1 MAIEVTDICIDKESD
16 GAVIYS
22 DASNYSSR
30 ERIPNDH
37 AISESY
43 EHTQNLPE
51 TTEVKDYEVKECTTE
66 TSVDISQL
74 SQNENANGNQNIL
87 SLKPENGKPLE
98 KVQRDSEKIKDG
110 IKSRPYLNQAS
121 KPSSGNAKTK
131 HTIPR
136 PFTLATEK
144 RASSGARSISAVLE
158 CGNGINKSSN
168 SSNPRHLNTTKHT
181 QPISPLLPRKSFQ
194 PDGKKHPDE
203 EDTYSVASSTVASV
217 RTIRSR
223 TTVASAPTFRSNER
237 AEKRREFYS
246 KLEEKHHALEAEKN
260 QSEARTKEEKE
271 AAVKQLRKS
280 LTFKANPMPSFYH
293 DGPPAKTELKKLP
306 PTRAKSPKLGR
317 RKSCNDTVK
326 VSLGEGMKEATG
338 PAIRH
343 SMGSY
348 KNDASVQSKD
358 QINIQNGNADCKID
372 EEPTKVDE
380 ISKFIPTNLNGQH
393 MDIIVES

>member
-1 MAIEVTDICIDKESD
+1 MAIEVTDICMDKESD
-16 GAVIYS
+16 GAIIYS
-22 DASNYSSR
+22 DASHDSNR

-43 EHTQNLPE
+43 EETQNLQE
-51 TTEVKDYEVKECTTE
+51 STEVKDYEVKECTTE

-74 SQNENANGNQNIL
+74 SQIENAIEDQNVV
-87 SLKPENGKPLE
+87 SSKPDNGKPVE
-98 KVQRDSEKIKDG
+98 KVQRDSEKTKDG
-110 IKSRPYLNQAS
+110 NKSRPSVNQAS
-121 KPSSGNAKTK
+121 KPSAGNGRTK
-131 HTIPR
+131 HTVPR

-144 RASSGARSISAVLE
+144 RASYGARPVSAVLD
-158 CGNGINKSSN
+158 CGNGINKSPN

-181 QPISPLLPRKSFQ
+181 QPRSPLVPRKSFQ
-194 PDGKKHPDE
+194 LDGKKHPDE
-203 EDTYSVASSTVASV
+203 EDTCSVASSTVASV

-237 AEKRREFYS
+237 AEKRKEFYS

-293 DGPPAKTELKKLP
+293 DGPPAKTELKKPP

-317 RKSCNDTVK
+317 RKSCSDTVK
-326 VSLGEGMKEATG
+326 VSQGDRIKGAAG
-338 PAIRH
+338 PGNRH

-348 KNDASVQSKD
+348 KKDASVQRKD
-358 QINIQNGNADCKID
+358 QINIQNGNADCKFV
-372 EEPTKVDE
+372 EEPKKVDE
-380 ISKFIPTNLNGQH
+380 ISKFIPANLNEQH
-393 MDIIVES
+393 MDIFVES